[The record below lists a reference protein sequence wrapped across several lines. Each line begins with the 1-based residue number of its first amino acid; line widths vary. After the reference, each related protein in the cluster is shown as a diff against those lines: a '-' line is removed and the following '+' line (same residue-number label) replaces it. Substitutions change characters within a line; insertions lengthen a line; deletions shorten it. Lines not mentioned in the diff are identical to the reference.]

1 MPYLDVK
8 FKSNGSISKL
18 PHCRLPSASDSAT
31 NPLEG
36 VVPPGLGRVKSSLS
50 IMNRVLAFYTIV
62 ILNTSLIS
70 GIGSDDNKRPSV
82 VQCDQETPF
91 A

>member
-1 MPYLDVK
+1 LTRK
-8 FKSNGSISKL
+8 LSCAFSCAASSNL
-18 PHCRLPSASDSAT
+18 
-31 NPLEG
+31 
-36 VVPPGLGRVKSSLS
+36 SLS

-70 GIGSDDNKRPSV
+70 GIGSMIIKDLLLYF
-82 VQCDQETPF
+82 QCDQETPF

>member
-36 VVPPGLGRVKSSLS
+36 VVPPGLGRVKSLS

-70 GIGSDDNKRPSV
+70 GIGSMIIKDLLL
-82 VQCDQETPF
+82 QCDQETPF

>member
-1 MPYLDVK
+1 MEVSVITPLQ
-8 FKSNGSISKL
+8 IT
-18 PHCRLPSASDSAT
+18 SASDSAT

-50 IMNRVLAFYTIV
+50 IMNRVPAFYTIV

-70 GIGSDDNKRPSV
+70 GIGSMIIKRLLLYF
-82 VQCDQETPF
+82 QCDQETHSLKI
-91 A
+91 

>member
-1 MPYLDVK
+1 MEVSVITPLQ
-8 FKSNGSISKL
+8 IT
-18 PHCRLPSASDSAT
+18 SASDSAT

-36 VVPPGLGRVKSSLS
+36 VVPPGLGRVKSFV
-50 IMNRVLAFYTIV
+50 IDNEPRTAFYTIV

-70 GIGSDDNKRPSV
+70 GIGSMIIKDLLLYF
-82 VQCDQETPF
+82 QCDQETPF